1 MTPQQK
7 SMTLLDAI
15 DRCSD
20 DTEGDRGTGETF
32 DGAITIE
39 ELRRQFLHWSDLAD
53 RKWWLH
59 CWGDDDVHLWMKS
72 VNNAL
77 WYTSSPASH
86 VPWNPPL
93 SNGMIQQLQIW
104 SEHIGTKED
113 QSIFYQCKP
122 YHKFI
127 GWNVLLKIRTVF
139 AVAIERRVFHEIQR

>member
-53 RKWWLH
+53 RK
-59 CWGDDDVHLWMKS
+59 
-72 VNNAL
+72 
-77 WYTSSPASH
+77 
-86 VPWNPPL
+86 
-93 SNGMIQQLQIW
+93 
-104 SEHIGTKED
+104 
-113 QSIFYQCKP
+113 
-122 YHKFI
+122 
-127 GWNVLLKIRTVF
+127 
-139 AVAIERRVFHEIQR
+139 